1 MENRSVVSV
10 GKRIR
15 GLEENTKGHKVT
27 FGGDGYVHYLN
38 CDEGFPGIT

>member
-1 MENRSVVSV
+1 MV
-10 GKRIR
+10 GVGERIR
-15 GLEENTKGHKVT
+15 GLEENITKGHKGT